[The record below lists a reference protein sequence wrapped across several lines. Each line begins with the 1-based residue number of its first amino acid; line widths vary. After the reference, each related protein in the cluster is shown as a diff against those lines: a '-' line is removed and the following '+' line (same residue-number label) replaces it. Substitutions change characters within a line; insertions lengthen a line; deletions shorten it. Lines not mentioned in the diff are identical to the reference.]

1 MLYPFTFTV
10 DLRIQADNYEEALGA
25 AQDYLEMD
33 FLKEFM
39 SVPQINMDELEIV
52 DYAVENVSDYDENSE
67 PWDEHGRV
75 IRRK

>member
-10 DLRIQADNYEEALGA
+10 DCKIQADSYEEALGA

-39 SVPQINMDELEIV
+39 SIPQINLDEYEIAESCV
-52 DYAVENVSDYDENSE
+52 LDVTDEQ
-67 PWDEHGRV
+67 
-75 IRRK
+75 